1 MRHARVTYEGAYHHI
16 ISRGLRGEP
25 VLLSSKLKNYFL
37 NLLAEAKNKYRIK
50 IFAYC
55 LMDNHYHLV
64 LQNSSGRLGDFMRY
78 LNGTFGKYYRYLEG
92 GKGYVFQD
100 RYKSTLIQD
109 ETYMIMVLTYVLLNP
124 VRAGIVKDP
133 YQYIWS
139 SISDYFSEKPS
150 GLVDHEF
157 VEGVIGG
164 KDKLDALFMD
174 WISRDK
180 SPDVKRTRFGDVI
193 GNTEFVGEIER
204 RFNRRKSTGENLR
217 RRKKDYPFVEPSE
230 VIMGFEKEFDVKV
243 EKIDTSKRNGKR
255 LRGEL
260 LVRLRD
266 EAGLKYSDIIRM
278 PIFKNLR
285 YSSLGKIY
293 KRAKERIKREKER
306 RDKNVKKSTSV
317 PRRGRGVKRRRG
329 YGYKKN
335 LS

>member
-25 VLLSSKLKNYFL
+25 VLLSPELKNYFL
-37 NLLAEAKNKYRIK
+37 KLLMEAKNKYRIK

-124 VRAGIVKDP
+124 VRAGIVKNP
-133 YQYIWS
+133 YDYRWS

-150 GLVDHEF
+150 GLVDRDF
-157 VEGVIGG
+157 VEGSIEG
-164 KDKLDALFMD
+164 KDKLDTLLMD
-174 WISRDK
+174 WISRDR
-180 SPDVKRTRFGDVI
+180 SPDVKRTRFGEVV

-217 RRKKDYPFVEPSE
+217 RRKKDYPFVESSE
-230 VIMGFEKEFDVKV
+230 VIRGFEKEFGVKV

-260 LVRLRD
+260 LVRLKD
-266 EAGLKYSDIIRM
+266 EAGLKYSDIIRI

-293 KRAKERIKREKER
+293 KRAKERIKKGKESG
-306 RDKNVKKSTSV
+306 DKNVKKSTSV
-317 PRRGRGVKRRRG
+317 PRKEGIWI
-329 YGYKKN
+329 
-335 LS
+335 